1 MTNGDMIRAMSDER
15 LAALLTELL
24 RVNRDIVLEK
34 LREKGVA
41 TNVEVVEMP
50 LLNRA
55 AHLQWLREEME

>member
-15 LAALLTELL
+15 LADLLTELL

-41 TNVEVVEMP
+41 MNVEVVEMP